1 MCFSFLIG
9 WRFYGLFLHR
19 EVGDVL
25 HTVHVETWLFFHFHF
40 LQSQV
45 VHALSFFMWWRGK
58 RRGGPW
64 EPNPIRT
71 LVGDRFGPSELRWC
85 YWEAPVWESP
95 AWHCDLSRVSSG
107 ARCPLWA
114 VSIRWCRLFRLLGPR
129 FSAPCGPSLLCSGA
143 YMIQVMHLRDVSL
156 RFEIWDTAG
165 QERYQ
170 SLIPLY
176 YRGAQAALLVY
187 DISKRVTKHTCG
199 INHLRCKIDNP
210 VNDLCCTR
218 EWMLIFHLVFYR
230 RHSTEPSCVS
240 RSWRNISP
248 QDLSSHGWSATRQIW
263 TTIDGS
269 RSRYNHTEAHF
280 FFLKFQFVAGFYSP
294 LLLFTPS
301 HRRAA
306 VWPLTEDY
314 SSLRPQLCRGIA
326 SASCWRMSVG
336 VQPVGNSEL
345 FGI

>member
-1 MCFSFLIG
+1 MGCFFTGKWGMFCTLYMSRPDFAFIFI
-9 WRFYGLFLHR
+9 FYKARLCMLC
-19 EVGDVL
+19 L
-25 HTVHVETWLFFHFHF
+25 
-40 LQSQV
+40 
-45 VHALSFFMWWRGK
+45 FFMWWRRK

-64 EPNPIRT
+64 EPNPIGT

-210 VNDLCCTR
+210 VNDLCWFSIGDILQSPAVSPGAGETFHPR
-218 EWMLIFHLVFYR
+218 IYRHMADRQQDRFGPRSTGLGAGTTTQKLI
-230 RHSTEPSCVS
+230 
-240 RSWRNISP
+240 
-248 QDLSSHGWSATRQIW
+248 
-263 TTIDGS
+263 
-269 RSRYNHTEAHF
+269 F